1 MTEQERQALLNSI
14 LGAQTGSPTMDVLSS
29 ALAGTSRTTQERLLE
44 SPLLVS
50 TGTATPQ
57 QLTDA
62 FSSWLNA
69 KLADEIDTAVEQY
82 NKDVAAIAKD
92 VRAPQFVSNAANII
106 QSLPE
111 KDVLDQLGLSNV
123 LSNIFDGLATYDDFE
138 NALTTVTGEG
148 QYAGMNLEAI
158 MQTINPGYSTSAL
171 KSAAEQYAKDAANFQ
186 NERLQYE
193 TVDRP
198 RAEAEIA
205 ALGAPPTAES
215 LVSKTDQ
222 RAALNEFYKEMGLE
236 GLSFLPAP
244 WEQFQ
249 FSPEQ
254 ALQLTGLTAGQFKP
268 TRQELQQLKAL
279 EERAMGQ
286 ETAARRI
293 AAEQE
298 AAARQPVPLSVMEQ
312 FREMQGRLDPLRR
325 DVDAPG
331 FGRTPPM
338 TARPE
343 QLAGRGSGRTTAA
356 SRRRAAG
363 MEAIPSV
370 ADRPAR
376 LPSAAERA
384 MQAMI
389 TARQNRPQ
397 QIAELLAAELAAK
410 GESPF
415 TRALAGQN
423 IYGRYA
429 G

>member
-14 LGAQTGSPTMDVLSS
+14 LAAQTGSPTMDVLSS

-62 FSSWLNA
+62 FSSWLNT
-69 KLADEIDTAVEQY
+69 KLADELDTAVAQY
-82 NKDVAAIAKD
+82 NKDYAEIASKNIQ
-92 VRAPQFVSNAANII
+92 PQFVSSAGRTLDT
-106 QSLPE
+106 LPE
-111 KDVLDQLGLSNV
+111 RELMDVYGLSNI
-123 LSNIFDGLATYDDFE
+123 LNGIYEGTATVEDFNQRLTDVDFE
-138 NALTTVTGEG
+138 NVVRSQGNSD
-148 QYAGMNLEAI
+148 Y
-158 MQTINPGYSTSAL
+158 TINAL
-171 KSAAEQYAKDAANFQ
+171 KSNVEQYSDDAADYRNEFLKWATTEAPQ
-186 NERLQYE
+186 NQAKL
-193 TVDRP
+193 D
-198 RAEAEIA
+198 
-205 ALGAPPTAES
+205 ALGDPPTAES

-279 EERAMGQ
+279 EERAKKQ
-286 ETAARRI
+286 ETAARRT
-293 AAEQE
+293 AAKQE
-298 AAARQPVPLSVMEQ
+298 AAAREPVPLSEMEQ

-325 DVDAPG
+325 DVAAPG
-331 FGRTPPM
+331 FGRG
-338 TARPE
+338 AYE
-343 QLAGRGSGRTTAA
+343 QGSFVPHELGRAGVAGREPA
-356 SRRRAAG
+356 
-363 MEAIPSV
+363 PV
-370 ADRPAR
+370 APPPVVRQPR
-376 LPSAAERA
+376 VPSAAERA
-384 MQAMI
+384 MQAII
-389 TARQNRPQ
+389 TARKNRPQ

>member
-14 LGAQTGSPTMDVLSS
+14 LGGQTGSPTMDVLSS

-69 KLADEIDTAVEQY
+69 KLADELDTAVAQY
-82 NKDVAAIAKD
+82 NKDVTAIAKD
-92 VRAPQFVSNAANII
+92 VSAPQFVSNAANIL

-111 KDVLDQLGLSNV
+111 KDVLDQLGLTNV
-123 LSNIFDGLATYDDFE
+123 LSNIFDGLATYDDFKT
-138 NALTTVTGEG
+138 ALTTVTGEG
-148 QYAGMNLEAI
+148 QYAGMGLEEI
-158 MQTINPGYSTSAL
+158 MQTINPDYSTSAL
-171 KSAAEQYAKDAANFQ
+171 LAATKQYADDAADFQ
-186 NERLQYE
+186 NKRLQYE

-205 ALGAPPTAES
+205 ALGTPPTAES

-254 ALQLTGLTAGQFKP
+254 ALQLTGQTAGQFKP

-286 ETAARRI
+286 ETAARRT
-293 AAEQE
+293 AARQE
-298 AAARQPVPLSVMEQ
+298 AAAREPVPLSKMEQ

-325 DVDAPG
+325 DVTAPG
-331 FGRTPPM
+331 FGRG
-338 TARPE
+338 AYE
-343 QLAGRGSGRTTAA
+343 QGSFVPHELGRAGVAGR
-356 SRRRAAG
+356 
-363 MEAIPSV
+363 E
-370 ADRPAR
+370 PAPVSPPPVVRQPR

-389 TARQNRPQ
+389 TRRQNRPQ

>member
-62 FSSWLNA
+62 FSSWLNT
-69 KLADEIDTAVEQY
+69 KLADELDTAVAQY
-82 NKDVAAIAKD
+82 NKDVTAIAKD
-92 VRAPQFVSNAANII
+92 VVAPQFVSNAANII

-123 LSNIFDGLATYDDFE
+123 LSNIFDGLATYDDFKE
-138 NALTTVTGEG
+138 ALTSVTGEG
-148 QYAGMNLEAI
+148 QYDGMNLEAI
-158 MQTINPGYSTSAL
+158 MQTVNEGYSTSAL
-171 KSAAEQYAKDAANFQ
+171 LAAAKQYADDAADFQ
-186 NERLQYE
+186 NKRLQYE
-193 TVDRP
+193 IVDRP

-205 ALGAPPTAES
+205 ALGTPPTAES

-254 ALQLTGLTAGQFKP
+254 ALQLTGQTASQFKP

-279 EERAMGQ
+279 QERAMGQ
-286 ETAARRI
+286 ETAARR
-293 AAEQE
+293 AAAAQE
-298 AAARQPVPLSVMEQ
+298 AAAREPVPLSVMEQ

-325 DVDAPG
+325 DVSVGG
-331 FGRTPPM
+331 FGRGDISR
-338 TARPE
+338 AA
-343 QLAGRGSGRTTAA
+343 QLGGRGSGRTTAA

-363 MEAIPSV
+363 LEAPV
-370 ADRPAR
+370 PAGPR

-389 TARQNRPQ
+389 TRRQNRPQ
-397 QIAELLAAELAAK
+397 QIADLFASELAAM
-410 GESPF
+410 GRTPF
-415 TRALAGQN
+415 TEALAGQN